1 MDPAMSEPSTEE
13 GEVTTPSLP
22 EIGSVM
28 ARYANTTFGG
38 GSATIAVLK
47 EQIVTKRGWL
57 RESEFQLNYALSRLT
72 PGTNLIA
79 FCTAAGWTRR
89 RWRGAILALIAASVP
104 CSLLA
109 VLVTIFYE
117 ELQGAAW
124 FQAALR
130 GALAAAI
137 AIMGSTAWVFA
148 EPHVKAAPW
157 KAAVIV
163 PATVGLSVGVGFTP
177 VKILVLAAAVG
188 LVWPVPTQVAAKED
202 AP

>member
-1 MDPAMSEPSTEE
+1 MVSEHPAQEA
-13 GEVTTPSLP
+13 EVTTPSLP
-22 EIGSVM
+22 EIGSTM

-38 GSATIAVLK
+38 GSATIAVLRD
-47 EQIVTKRGWL
+47 QIVTKRQWL

-89 RWRGAILALIAASVP
+89 GWRGAILALIAASVP

-117 ELQGAAW
+117 ELQGTGW

-137 AIMGSTAWVFA
+137 AIMGSTAWAFA

-163 PATVGLSVGVGFTP
+163 PATLGLTVGLGFTP
-177 VKILVLAAAVG
+177 VKILLLAAVVG
-188 LVWPVPTQVAAKED
+188 LLWPVPKTEPKQED
-202 AP
+202 VP